1 MTLLASLLAWPVT
14 HALAWTLVHFFW
26 QGALLAIVAAALMR
40 WGAPDARARYGAG
53 VVMLALMLAAPVVTF
68 LVVHDNTASAP
79 AITHV
84 DVTAA
89 ASEPAPAGARISNGA
104 ATPAIPP
111 VVLST
116 LVLLWLTGVLVLS
129 LRLLGGWVLAR
140 RLATAAVQPVRQHV
154 QAMADTVRA
163 RLGLTRLVRVAES
176 STVTV
181 PLVVGWLK
189 PVVLL
194 PAAALTGLTPGQV
207 EALLAHEMAHVRR
220 HDYLVNLLQS
230 VVETLLFYHP
240 GVWWLSGRIRVE
252 REHCCDDLVVTIC
265 DRVVYVDALT
275 DLAAMTLHARLA
287 LAATDGPLLC
297 RVRRLLTA
305 DAGDRAGAGWIS
317 IGIALL
323 LVASLTPAVT
333 TLARIEEPASQA
345 PAAAPVALSGA
356 PSVATP
362 SLTAPPVRGSAIVP
376 APAARQAARDI
387 VPDSPTQNAGTT
399 AAATT
404 PATQQRVYI
413 IGGNIREP
421 TLQKRV
427 EPVYPAEAKAAGQ
440 QGPVYVEAI
449 IGRDGRVR
457 DAKPVSGIP
466 HRLLREAAVAA
477 VQQWVYSPTLLNG
490 EAIEVQL
497 SVQVNFRLQ
506 ESPLITTRRL
516 LDEAS
521 AQYSPEH
528 PDVRRLEARVRTL
541 QAEAA
546 SGVPAEARTAGPTLV
561 RDPLV
566 TVRPGDILDIVVA
579 GESALPRRYLVEST
593 DGTIKFPLIGAIRVV
608 DLTTAEVRQVL
619 EKTLADR
626 KLAEARRVTVV
637 IYRLD

>member
-1 MTLLASLLAWPVT
+1 MTLLASLLAWPIT
-14 HALAWTLVHFFW
+14 HALAWTLVHFLW

-40 WGAPDARARYGAG
+40 WGAPSARARYGAG
-53 VVMLALMLAAPVVTF
+53 VVMLALMLAAPVATF
-68 LVVHDNTASAP
+68 FVVHDSPAGAAAIAQIDVTAPASAP
-79 AITHV
+79 AP
-84 DVTAA
+84 D
-89 ASEPAPAGARISNGA
+89 SARIGDGA
-104 ATPAIPP
+104 VTPSVPP

-140 RLATAAVQPVRQHV
+140 RLATAAVRPVRPHV
-154 QAMADTVRA
+154 QAMADTVSA
-163 RLGLTRLVRVAES
+163 RLSLVRLVRVVES

-207 EALLAHEMAHVRR
+207 EALLAHELAHVRR
-220 HDYLVNLLQS
+220 QDYLVNLLQS

-240 GVWWLSGRIRVE
+240 GIWWLSRRIRVE

-287 LAATDGPLLC
+287 LAATDGPLLS

-305 DAGDRAGAGWIS
+305 DAGDRSGAGWIS

-323 LVASLTPAVT
+323 LVASLTPAV
-333 TLARIEEPASQA
+333 
-345 PAAAPVALSGA
+345 VALADADQESTTAMIVEPVIGI
-356 PSVATP
+356 PKPRPATAGVEP
-362 SLTAPPVRGSAIVP
+362 VVQPPVV
-376 APAARQAARDI
+376 
-387 VPDSPTQNAGTT
+387 SPL

-404 PATQQRVYI
+404 TENARGPATAATSAPPQRVYT
-413 IGGNIREP
+413 IGGDIREP
-421 TLQKRV
+421 TLMKRV
-427 EPVYPAEAKAAGQ
+427 EPAYPADAKAAGE

-457 DAKPVSGIP
+457 DAKAAGGVPF
-466 HRLLREAAVAA
+466 RLLREAAVAS
-477 VQQWVYSPTLLNG
+477 VQQWAYSPTLMNG
-490 EAIEVQL
+490 TPIEVQL
-497 SVQVNFRLQ
+497 SVQVNFRLR
-506 ESPLITTRRL
+506 ESPVADMRRL
-516 LDEAS
+516 LDEAR

-528 PDVRRLEARVRTL
+528 PDVQNLETTIRALEAEV
-541 QAEAA
+541 ASGEPAA
-546 SGVPAEARTAGPTLV
+546 SGLAGPV
-561 RDPLV
+561 ADRDPLA

-593 DGTIKFPLIGAIRVV
+593 DGTIKFPLIGAVRVV
-608 DLTTAEVRQVL
+608 DLTAAAVRQVL

-637 IYRLD
+637 IYRLN